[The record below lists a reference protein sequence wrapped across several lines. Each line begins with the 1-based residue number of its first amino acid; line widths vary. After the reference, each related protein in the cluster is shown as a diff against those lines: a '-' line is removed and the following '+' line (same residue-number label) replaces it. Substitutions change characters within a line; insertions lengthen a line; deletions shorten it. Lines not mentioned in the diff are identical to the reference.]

1 MWREEGHVLRRIAD
15 APVSGMPEEDGKPE
29 DLCKGVMGSLW
40 LKMEDIMPDKTKWK
54 R

>member
-1 MWREEGHVLRRIAD
+1 ME
-15 APVSGMPEEDGKPE
+15 EEDRIPE
-29 DLCKGVMGSLW
+29 DLCKGVMGSLG